1 MSDWK
6 SYLPVGEPLFVVE
19 RHFILETLKA
29 HKGNKTQAAKKLRI
43 SIRTLRSK
51 IRSYEAWGWEVAK
64 YEGRGKSTKRKKGD

>member
-29 HKGNKTQAAKKLRI
+29 HKGKKIKNLDKNPKIKNKKL
-43 SIRTLRSK
+43 
-51 IRSYEAWGWEVAK
+51 
-64 YEGRGKSTKRKKGD
+64 